1 VLFQAG
7 PPTAATP
14 SKSACVPGK
23 NNDNQVMPVARGI
36 KFYLSDSLKARRAQ
50 FMFTFTSV
58 LEKLQMR
65 GFMQHKKPMKG

>member
-1 VLFQAG
+1 
-7 PPTAATP
+7 
-14 SKSACVPGK
+14 
-23 NNDNQVMPVARGI
+23 MPVARGI